1 MIGISGL
8 VRPTHR
14 LRRLDRLESRSAA
27 WKGRPTLLF
36 MVATTAAAQWLNLPT
51 PGIPRTGDGKP
62 NLAAPAPRNVEGK
75 PDLSGL
81 WMLNAG
87 PGHLANITADLKPTD
102 IQPWAD
108 ELYKQR
114 LGNLGSDD
122 PWTVQC
128 LPAGPR
134 AILKGGDGPARIIQT
149 PTLLAI
155 LYDDLTY
162 RQIFLDGRALPKDP
176 NPSWMGYSVGR
187 WEGDTLVVESTGF
200 NERSWLDMGGHPHTE
215 SLRTT
220 ERFRRTSFG
229 HMELQVTFDDP
240 GAYKKPWTVAFN
252 VNLAPDTEMIE
263 FVCNE
268 NEKDRAHLVGRTA
281 EEKKVVVP
289 REILSKYVGVYET
302 VSTTGTAMT
311 ARTFT
316 ITIAGDQLMIEIGG
330 NGKIPMVPLSETTFS
345 PRLLGTYE
353 FVRDER
359 GMFTRMIAYSTEGD
373 VVAVRK

>member
-1 MIGISGL
+1 MNSLYGIAS
-8 VRPTHR
+8 RRQPAR
-14 LRRLDRLESRSAA
+14 LPYIYRAMTRITGAV
-27 WKGRPTLLF
+27 LF
-36 MVATTAAAQWLNLPT
+36 LAMGGSAAAQWLDLPT
-51 PGIPRTGDGKP
+51 PGLPRTTSGKP
-62 NLAAPAPRNVEGK
+62 NLAAPVPRTADGK

-87 PGHLANITADLKPTD
+87 PGHLANIVADLKPGD
-102 IQPWAD
+102 VQPWAD

-114 LGNLGSDD
+114 LGNLGKDD

-134 AILKGGDGPARIIQT
+134 EILKGGDGPARILQT
-149 PTLLAI
+149 RAMIVI

-176 NPSWMGYSVGR
+176 NPSWMGYSIGR

-229 HMELQVTFDDP
+229 RIELQVTFDDP
-240 GAYKKPWTVAFN
+240 KAYKKPWTISFGVR
-252 VNLAPDTEMIE
+252 LAPDTEMLE
-263 FVCNE
+263 FVCAE
-268 NEKDRAHLVGRTA
+268 NEKDRVHLVGRTA
-281 EEKKVVVP
+281 EEKKVTVS
-289 REILSKYVGVYET
+289 RETLSRYVGVYET
-302 VSTTGTAMT
+302 VSTSGTAMT
-311 ARTFT
+311 ARLFN
-316 ITIAGDQLMIEIGG
+316 IMLSGDQLMIEIGG
-330 NGKIPMVPLSETTFS
+330 TGKIPLVPLTETTFS

-353 FVRDER
+353 FVKDAQ
-359 GMFTRMIAYSTEGD
+359 GAYTQMVAHSTEGD
-373 VVAVRK
+373 VVATRK

>member
-1 MIGISGL
+1 MTRIAAAL
-8 VRPTHR
+8 VFLAMVT
-14 LRRLDRLESRSAA
+14 SA
-27 WKGRPTLLF
+27 T
-36 MVATTAAAQWLNLPT
+36 AQWLDFPT
-51 PGIPRTGDGKP
+51 PGMPRTADGKP
-62 NLAAPAPRNVEGK
+62 NLTAPAPRTADGK

-87 PGHLANITADLKPTD
+87 PGHIANITADLKAGE

-114 LGNLGSDD
+114 LGNLGKDD
-122 PWTVQC
+122 PWTAQC

-134 AILKGGDGPARIIQT
+134 QILKGGDGPARIMQT
-149 PTLLAI
+149 PTVLVI
-155 LYDDLTY
+155 LYDDLSY

-176 NPSWMGYSVGR
+176 NPSWMGYSVGH

-200 NERSWLDMGGHPHTE
+200 DERSWLDMGGHPHTE

-229 HMELQVTFDDP
+229 RIDLQVAFDDP
-240 GAYKKPWTVAFN
+240 GAYRKPWTVSFG
-252 VNLAPDTEMIE
+252 VNLAPDAEMIE
-263 FVCNE
+263 FVCAE

-281 EEKKVVVP
+281 DEQKVTVS
-289 REILSKYVGVYET
+289 RETLSKYAGVYET

-311 ARTFT
+311 ARTFNVT
-316 ITIAGDQLMIEIGG
+316 LSGDQLMIEIGG
-330 NGKIPMVPLSETTFS
+330 NGKIPLVPLSQTTFS

-353 FVRDER
+353 FVKDAR
-359 GMFTRMIAYSTEGD
+359 GIVTRMIAYSTEGD
-373 VVAVRK
+373 VVAVRKADR